1 MNLNTIGGILR
12 FYREKY
18 NFKQSDVCNGIC
30 SISTL
35 SRASIIMKNVL
46 TTLLAIMKGI
56 EKNITLNRAMFVME
70 YVHLWRK
77 HEKTKDIFKK

>member
-1 MNLNTIGGILR
+1 MTMFIIKVICERGEGNE
-12 FYREKY
+12 FKY
-18 NFKQSDVCNGIC
+18 NRGNFDDF
-30 SISTL
+30 
-35 SRASIIMKNVL
+35 
-46 TTLLAIMKGI
+46 I